1 MDYRQEFED
10 MKEAALE
17 YIDEEIGFVKK
28 DMQRLNKDKKENKK
42 HLDDL
47 VTSKLP
53 MLDRI
58 RSQAENTNEVEF
70 VRWIDDRKNNTLL
83 DLTQTQ
89 EWYQN
94 VLASIPATKKV
105 LANLHR
111 WRDMVDK
118 LEFEEED

>member
-10 MKEAALE
+10 MKKVALE

-47 VTSKLP
+47 ITSKLP

-58 RSQAENTNEVEF
+58 RSQAENTNEVGF

-94 VLASIPATKKV
+94 VLVSIPATKKI

-118 LEFEEED
+118 LEFEEEE